1 MKAQL
6 LFYPVT
12 EQLFVFNK
20 EAKLKYKYILWV
32 GGTPDYY
39 VNYKDVLRD
48 YDEWIEKG
56 YDDVIIEKI
65 KKGC

>member
-1 MKAQL
+1 M
-6 LFYPVT
+6 
-12 EQLFVFNK
+12 
-20 EAKLKYKYILWV
+20 KYKYILWV

-39 VNYKDVLRD
+39 VNYKDALKD

-65 KKGC
+65 KKRC

>member
-1 MKAQL
+1 
-6 LFYPVT
+6 
-12 EQLFVFNK
+12 LFVFNK

-39 VNYKDVLRD
+39 VNYKDALRD

-65 KKGC
+65 KKRC